1 MADLKSVTSG
11 PGSDPWVSTGIY
23 GNEIPLFKRNF
34 PNSKTGF
41 TIDNVVYK
49 GSTTTFSGPYELV
62 LTNLGKAKS
71 TAAPEDVAYWNEI
84 INEVTTQ
91 NAELIAQ
98 YDQLNPP
105 PPSEPVPP
113 ATENT
118 PNPNLAGNSPAND
131 DSRYDPNAAAQNAS
145 KANLPTVTGSN
156 EMETMN
162 DSFAGKTQAGSSN
175 TTTTNPVQKNVGKDP
190 KPGTRLKNPLGNF
203 SSYTYQLSLYMI
215 TPDAHTA
222 FVANGRKDI
231 NAFAKSG
238 ANSGSGG
245 AYLILQSGGVNNTLN
260 QRPPGMELDYYI
272 DDLRIT
278 NVVSTKQ
285 TATSSNITKIT
296 FNIVEPIGFSF
307 TTKLKRAREALIKTS
322 KIPNIEKA
330 TNASKQF
337 FVLGIRFQGYD
348 VNGELVNAS
357 KYFSDDT
364 FNASPDAS
372 GVYERF
378 YDILFEKVTFNLTGG
393 STVYSITAKN
403 IASEV
408 GLHVARGT
416 VDANIEVV
424 SDTVGGALNGSGQG
438 ITSLFQT
445 MNNNMKKSQDAKKRE
460 FPDQYA
466 VRFVGL
472 GSDIIKD
479 SQLKSEADMDK
490 KRSSPGPAN
499 NLIQVNDATGQ
510 SVAYDKQKIKISIT
524 QGMSVLQAIEKIIKQ
539 STYMTNALET
549 LFVSEETPNP
559 NTGSPNIKEQK
570 NPPRLRWYN
579 VSPEIEVIGFD
590 TKINDFAYKITYVI
604 QPYDTPAAVSPYGR
618 SAKYYGPHKRYEYW
632 YTGKNSEILSYEQQL
647 DNAFFN
653 ITFNPNGDPAASG
666 GNAKVAQLG
675 NKPTTQDRTGRITPG
690 AEAEN
695 TYMTSLFDPGSYA
708 QARIQILGDPD
719 YLMRETAAGI
729 NEVYKQFYQSDN
741 FTINPNG
748 GQVFIEIAFNE
759 GIDYDNKTGTL
770 QINDSIFFWDYPDS
784 VKSGPNAL
792 KGVSYQVRECESV
805 FKGGKFTQTLQ
816 LNINEMPDAIEAA
829 EAAATGTR
837 ETAAAG
843 TINSPLLPLNT
854 ERTGSSQAGDTPT
867 PGTNVNNSSSST
879 GLKSYTLTRPGNNL
893 QTVPDADP
901 ISPLTG
907 TTTTGSIFT
916 NNPNSPTVAN
926 DDTVADAG
934 STTSGSANTSDN
946 EGREI
951 STTTS
956 ITPTD
961 TRTGIV

>member
-1 MADLKSVTSG
+1 
-11 PGSDPWVSTGIY
+11 
-23 GNEIPLFKRNF
+23 
-34 PNSKTGF
+34 
-41 TIDNVVYK
+41 
-49 GSTTTFSGPYELV
+49 
-62 LTNLGKAKS
+62 
-71 TAAPEDVAYWNEI
+71 
-84 INEVTTQ
+84 
-91 NAELIAQ
+91 
-98 YDQLNPP
+98 
-105 PPSEPVPP
+105 
-113 ATENT
+113 
-118 PNPNLAGNSPAND
+118 
-131 DSRYDPNAAAQNAS
+131 
-145 KANLPTVTGSN
+145 
-156 EMETMN
+156 MN
-162 DSFAGKTQAGSSN
+162 
-175 TTTTNPVQKNVGKDP
+175 
-190 KPGTRLKNPLGNF
+190 
-203 SSYTYQLSLYMI
+203 
-215 TPDAHTA
+215 
-222 FVANGRKDI
+222 
-231 NAFAKSG
+231 
-238 ANSGSGG
+238 
-245 AYLILQSGGVNNTLN
+245 
-260 QRPPGMELDYYI
+260 LDYYI

-307 TTKLKRAREALIKTS
+307 TTKLKRAREALLKTS

-364 FNASPDAS
+364 FNTSPDAS

-378 YDILFEKVTFNLTGG
+378 YDILFEKVTFKLTGG
-393 STVYSITAKN
+393 STVYSVTAKN

-424 SDTVGGALNGSGQG
+424 SDSVGGALNGSGQG
-438 ITSLFQT
+438 VTSLFQT
-445 MNNNMKKSQDAKKRE
+445 MNNNMKKSEDAKKRE

-472 GSDIIKD
+472 GSDNIKD
-479 SQLKSEADMDK
+479 AQLKSEADMDK

-499 NLIQVNDATGQ
+499 NANQVNDATGQ

-549 LFVSEETPNP
+549 LFISEETPNAT
-559 NTGSPNIKEQK
+559 TGSPNIKEQK
-570 NPPRLRWYN
+570 DPPRLRWYN

-618 SAKYYGPHKRYEYW
+618 SAKYYGPHKRYDYW

-719 YLMRETAAGI
+719 YLMRETAAGV

-759 GIDYDNKTGTL
+759 GIDYGATIDGNNIGPNDNGTGVMT
-770 QINDSIFFWDYPDS
+770 INDSIFFWDYPDS
-784 VKSGPNAL
+784 VRSGPNAL

-816 LNINEMPDAIEAA
+816 LQINEMPDAIEAA
-829 EAAATGTR
+829 EKAATGTR

-854 ERTGSSQAGDTPT
+854 ERTGLSQAGDTPT

-893 QTVPDADP
+893 QIVPDANP

-907 TTTTGSIFT
+907 TTTVGSSFT
-916 NNPNSPTVAN
+916 NNPNNPTVAN

-934 STTSGSANTSDN
+934 STTSGFANSSDN

-951 STTTS
+951 SNTNN

-961 TRTGIV
+961 TRTGVV

>member
-1 MADLKSVTSG
+1 MATISSTRSIPNPGYSPWTSTVELDTNTG
-11 PGSDPWVSTGIY
+11 KQVSYVYGGSGKLLYNGTPQEVVSQ
-23 GNEIPLFKRNF
+23 IPS
-34 PNSKTGF
+34 NSSYATDKAFFDGLIS
-41 TIDNVVYK
+41 TIDEQ
-49 GSTTTFSGPYELV
+49 SAS
-62 LTNLGKAKS
+62 LT
-71 TAAPEDVAYWNEI
+71 
-84 INEVTTQ
+84 
-91 NAELIAQ
+91 AQ
-98 YDQLNPP
+98 YQQQVPP
-105 PPSEPVPP
+105 PPTEPLPP
-113 ATENT
+113 GTENIT
-118 PNPNLAGNSPAND
+118 NPNDLGGTPGDGEYS
-131 DSRYDPNAAAQNAS
+131 YDPVHAAKIAS
-145 KANLPTVTGSN
+145 QQNLPTVTGSGEVSIPN
-156 EMETMN
+156 TPVTTV
-162 DSFAGKTQAGSSN
+162 AGTSN
-175 TTTTNPVQKNVGKDP
+175 TTTTTPVQRNVGKDP

-260 QRPPGMELDYYI
+260 QRPPGMNLDYYI

-296 FNIVEPIGFSF
+296 FNIIEPIGFSF
-307 TTKLKRAREALIKTS
+307 TTKLKRAREALLKTS

-364 FNASPDAS
+364 FNTSPDAS

-378 YDILFEKVTFNLTGG
+378 YDILFEKVTFKLTGG
-393 STVYSITAKN
+393 STVYSVTAKN

-438 ITSLFQT
+438 VTSLFQT
-445 MNNNMKKSQDAKKRE
+445 MNNNMKKSEDAKKRE
-460 FPDQYA
+460 YPDEYA

-472 GSDIIKD
+472 GSDNIKD
-479 SQLKSEADMDK
+479 AQLKSEADMDK
-490 KRSSPGPAN
+490 KRSSPGPASN
-499 NLIQVNDATGQ
+499 SVQVNDATGQ

-549 LFVSEETPNP
+549 LFISEETPNAT
-559 NTGSPNIKEQK
+559 TGSPNIKEQK
-570 NPPRLRWYN
+570 DPPRLRWYN

-604 QPYDTPAAVSPYGR
+604 QPYDTPAATSPYGR
-618 SAKYYGPHKRYEYW
+618 AAKYYGPHKRYDYW

-719 YLMRETAAGI
+719 YLMRETAAGV

-759 GIDYDNKTGTL
+759 GIDYDNNNGTL
-770 QINDSIFFWDYPDS
+770 LINDSIFFWDYPDS
-784 VKSGPNAL
+784 VRSGPNAL
-792 KGVSYQVRECESV
+792 KGVSYQVRECESI

-816 LNINEMPDAIEAA
+816 LTINEMPDAIEAA

-854 ERTGSSQAGDTPT
+854 ERTGLSQAGDTPT
-867 PGTNVNNSSSST
+867 PGTNVNNSSSGT

-907 TTTTGSIFT
+907 TTTVGSSFT
-916 NNPNSPTVAN
+916 NNPNNPTVAN

-934 STTSGSANTSDN
+934 STTSGFANSSDN

-951 STTTS
+951 SNTNN

-961 TRTGIV
+961 TRTGVV

>member
-1 MADLKSVTSG
+1 MATISSTRSIPNPGFNPWTSTVELDTNTG
-11 PGSDPWVSTGIY
+11 KQVSYVYGGSGKLLYNGTPQEVVSQ
-23 GNEIPLFKRNF
+23 IPS
-34 PNSKTGF
+34 NSSYATDKAFFDGLIS
-41 TIDNVVYK
+41 TIDEQ
-49 GSTTTFSGPYELV
+49 SAS
-62 LTNLGKAKS
+62 LT
-71 TAAPEDVAYWNEI
+71 
-84 INEVTTQ
+84 
-91 NAELIAQ
+91 AQ
-98 YDQLNPP
+98 YQQQVPP
-105 PPSEPVPP
+105 PPTEPLPPGSEN
-113 ATENT
+113 AT
-118 PNPNLAGNSPAND
+118 NPNLAGNSPAND
-131 DSRYDPNAAAQNAS
+131 DSRYNPNAAARIAS
-145 KANLPTVTGSN
+145 QQNLPTVTGSN

-175 TTTTNPVQKNVGKDP
+175 TTTTTPVQKNVGKDP

-260 QRPPGMELDYYI
+260 QRPPGMNLDYYI

-278 NVVSTKQ
+278 NVISTKQ

-307 TTKLKRAREALIKTS
+307 TTKLKRAREELIKTS
-322 KIPNIEKA
+322 KIPNISKA

-348 VNGELVNAS
+348 VNGEIANAS

-364 FNASPDAS
+364 FNAAPDAS

-378 YDILFEKVTFNLTGG
+378 YDILFEKVTFKLTGG
-393 STVYSITAKN
+393 STVYSVTAKN

-445 MNNNMKKSQDAKKRE
+445 MNNNMVKSKPKNRE

-499 NLIQVNDATGQ
+499 NSIQVNDATGQ

-549 LFVSEETPNP
+549 LFVSEETPNA

-759 GIDYDNKTGTL
+759 GIDYDNNIGTL
-770 QINDSIFFWDYPDS
+770 QINDSIFFWDYPES
-784 VKSGPNAL
+784 VRTGPNAL
-792 KGVSYQVRECESV
+792 KGVSYQVTECESV

-816 LNINEMPDAIEAA
+816 LRINDMPDAVEAA

-837 ETAAAG
+837 ETPAAG

-854 ERTGSSQAGDTPT
+854 ERTGLSQAGGTPT
-867 PGTNVNNSSSST
+867 PGTNVNSSSSST
-879 GLKSYTLTRPGNNL
+879 GLQSYTLTRPGNNL

>member
-1 MADLKSVTSG
+1 MATISSTRSIPNPGFSPWTSKVELDTNTG
-11 PGSDPWVSTGIY
+11 KQVSYVYGGSGKLLYNGTPQEVVSQ
-23 GNEIPLFKRNF
+23 IPS
-34 PNSKTGF
+34 NSSYATDKAFFDGLIS
-41 TIDNVVYK
+41 TIDEQ
-49 GSTTTFSGPYELV
+49 SAS
-62 LTNLGKAKS
+62 LT
-71 TAAPEDVAYWNEI
+71 
-84 INEVTTQ
+84 
-91 NAELIAQ
+91 AQ
-98 YDQLNPP
+98 YQQQVPP
-105 PPSEPVPP
+105 PPTEPLPPGSEN
-113 ATENT
+113 AT
-118 PNPNLAGNSPAND
+118 NPNLAGNSPAND
-131 DSRYDPNAAAQNAS
+131 DSRYNPNAAARIAS
-145 KANLPTVTGSN
+145 QQNLPTVTGSN

-175 TTTTNPVQKNVGKDP
+175 TTTTTPVQRNVGKDP

-260 QRPPGMELDYYI
+260 QRPPGMNLDYYI

-278 NVVSTKQ
+278 NVISTKQ

-307 TTKLKRAREALIKTS
+307 TTKLKRAREELIKTS
-322 KIPNIEKA
+322 KIPNISKA

-348 VNGELVNAS
+348 VNGEIANAS

-364 FNASPDAS
+364 FNAAPDAS

-378 YDILFEKVTFNLTGG
+378 YDILFEKVTFKLTGG

-445 MNNNMKKSQDAKKRE
+445 MNNNMVKSKPKNRE

-499 NLIQVNDATGQ
+499 NSIQVNDATGQ

-549 LFVSEETPNP
+549 LFVSEETPNA

-666 GNAKVAQLG
+666 GNAKIAQLG

-759 GIDYDNKTGTL
+759 GIDYDNNIGTL
-770 QINDSIFFWDYPDS
+770 QINDSIFFWDYPES
-784 VKSGPNAL
+784 VRTGPNAL

-805 FKGGKFTQTLQ
+805 FKGGKFTQTLI

-837 ETAAAG
+837 ETPAAG

-854 ERTGSSQAGDTPT
+854 ERTGLSQAGGTPT
-867 PGTNVNNSSSST
+867 PGTNVNSSSSST
-879 GLKSYTLTRPGNNL
+879 GLQSYTLTRPGNNL

>member
-1 MADLKSVTSG
+1 MATISSTRSIPNPGFNPWTSTVELDTNTG
-11 PGSDPWVSTGIY
+11 KQVSYVYGGSGKLLYNGTPQEVVSQ
-23 GNEIPLFKRNF
+23 IPS
-34 PNSKTGF
+34 NSSYATDKAFFDGLIS
-41 TIDNVVYK
+41 TIDEQ
-49 GSTTTFSGPYELV
+49 SAS
-62 LTNLGKAKS
+62 LT
-71 TAAPEDVAYWNEI
+71 
-84 INEVTTQ
+84 
-91 NAELIAQ
+91 AQ
-98 YDQLNPP
+98 YQQQVPP
-105 PPSEPVPP
+105 PPTEPLPPGSEN
-113 ATENT
+113 AT
-118 PNPNLAGNSPAND
+118 NPNLAGNSPAND
-131 DSRYDPNAAAQNAS
+131 DSRYNPNAAARIAS
-145 KANLPTVTGSN
+145 QQNLPTVTGSN

-260 QRPPGMELDYYI
+260 QRPPGMNLDYYI

-278 NVVSTKQ
+278 NVISTKQ

-307 TTKLKRAREALIKTS
+307 TTKLKRAREELIKTS
-322 KIPNIEKA
+322 KIPNISKA

-348 VNGELVNAS
+348 VNGEIANAS

-364 FNASPDAS
+364 FNAAPDAS

-378 YDILFEKVTFNLTGG
+378 YDILFEKVTFKLTGG

-445 MNNNMKKSQDAKKRE
+445 MNNNMVKSKPKNRE

-499 NLIQVNDATGQ
+499 NSIQVNDATGQ

-549 LFVSEETPNP
+549 LFVSEETPNA

-759 GIDYDNKTGTL
+759 GIDYDNNIGTL
-770 QINDSIFFWDYPDS
+770 QINDSIFFWDYPES
-784 VKSGPNAL
+784 VRTGPNAL
-792 KGVSYQVRECESV
+792 KGVSYQVTECESV

-816 LNINEMPDAIEAA
+816 LRINDMPDAVEAA

-837 ETAAAG
+837 ETPAAG

-854 ERTGSSQAGDTPT
+854 ERTGLSQAGGTPT
-867 PGTNVNNSSSST
+867 PGTNVNSSSSST
-879 GLKSYTLTRPGNNL
+879 GLQSYTLTRPGNNL

>member
-1 MADLKSVTSG
+1 MATD
-11 PGSDPWVSTGIY
+11 
-23 GNEIPLFKRNF
+23 
-34 PNSKTGF
+34 
-41 TIDNVVYK
+41 
-49 GSTTTFSGPYELV
+49 
-62 LTNLGKAKS
+62 NLGGTSA
-71 TAAPEDVAYWNEI
+71 
-84 INEVTTQ
+84 
-91 NAELIAQ
+91 
-98 YDQLNPP
+98 
-105 PPSEPVPP
+105 
-113 ATENT
+113 
-118 PNPNLAGNSPAND
+118 D
-131 DSRYDPNAAAQNAS
+131 DEYSYDPVYAAKIAS
-145 KANLPTVTGSN
+145 QQNLPTVIGSGEVPILN
-156 EMETMN
+156 T
-162 DSFAGKTQAGSSN
+162 SATTVAGTSN
-175 TTTTNPVQKNVGKDP
+175 TTTTTPVQKNVGKDP

-231 NAFAKSG
+231 SAFAKSG

-260 QRPPGMELDYYI
+260 QRPPGMNLDYYI

-278 NVVSTKQ
+278 NVVSTQQ

-307 TTKLKRAREALIKTS
+307 TTKLKRAREALLKTS

-337 FVLGIRFQGYD
+337 FVMGIRFQGYD
-348 VNGELVNAS
+348 VNGEIANAS

-364 FNASPDAS
+364 FNAASDAS

-378 YDILFEKVTFNLTGG
+378 YDILFEKVTFKLTGG
-393 STVYSITAKN
+393 STVYSVTAKN

-438 ITSLFQT
+438 VTSLFQT
-445 MNNNMKKSQDAKKRE
+445 MNNNMKKSEDAKKRE

-472 GSDIIKD
+472 GSDTIKD

-490 KRSSPGPAN
+490 KRSSPGPASN
-499 NLIQVNDATGQ
+499 SVQVNDATGQ

-549 LFVSEETPNP
+549 LFVSEETPNA
-559 NTGSPNIKEQK
+559 NTGSPNIKEKK

-604 QPYDTPAAVSPYGR
+604 QPYDTPAATSPYGR
-618 SAKYYGPHKRYEYW
+618 AAKYYGPHKRYDYW

-759 GIDYDNKTGTL
+759 GIDYDNSTGTL
-770 QINDSIFFWDYPDS
+770 SINDSIFFWDYPDS

-816 LNINEMPDAIEAA
+816 LQINEMPDAIEAA
-829 EAAATGTR
+829 EKAATGTR

-854 ERTGSSQAGDTPT
+854 ERTGLSQAGDTPT
-867 PGTNVNNSSSST
+867 PGTNVNSSSSST

-901 ISPLTG
+901 VSPLTG
-907 TTTTGSIFT
+907 TTTVGSSFT
-916 NNPNSPTVAN
+916 NNPNNPTVAN

-934 STTSGSANTSDN
+934 STTSGFANSSDN

-951 STTTS
+951 SNTNN

-961 TRTGIV
+961 TRTGIL

>member
-1 MADLKSVTSG
+1 MATISSTRSIPNPGFNPWTSTVELDTNTG
-11 PGSDPWVSTGIY
+11 KQVSYVYGGSGKLLYNGTPQEVVSQ
-23 GNEIPLFKRNF
+23 IPS
-34 PNSKTGF
+34 NSSYATDKAFFDGLIS
-41 TIDNVVYK
+41 TIDEQ
-49 GSTTTFSGPYELV
+49 SAS
-62 LTNLGKAKS
+62 LT
-71 TAAPEDVAYWNEI
+71 
-84 INEVTTQ
+84 
-91 NAELIAQ
+91 AQ
-98 YDQLNPP
+98 YQQQVPP
-105 PPSEPVPP
+105 PPTEPLPPGSEN
-113 ATENT
+113 AT
-118 PNPNLAGNSPAND
+118 NPNLAGNSPAND
-131 DSRYDPNAAAQNAS
+131 DSRYNPNAAARIAS
-145 KANLPTVTGSN
+145 QQNLPTVTGSN

-175 TTTTNPVQKNVGKDP
+175 TTTTTPVQRNVGKDP

-260 QRPPGMELDYYI
+260 QRPPGMNLDYYI

-278 NVVSTKQ
+278 NVISTKQ

-307 TTKLKRAREALIKTS
+307 TTKLKRAREELIKTS
-322 KIPNIEKA
+322 KIPNISKA

-348 VNGELVNAS
+348 VNGEIANAS

-364 FNASPDAS
+364 FNAAPDAS

-378 YDILFEKVTFNLTGG
+378 YDILFEKVTFKLTGG

-445 MNNNMKKSQDAKKRE
+445 MNNNMVKSKPKNRE

-499 NLIQVNDATGQ
+499 NSIQVNDATGQ

-549 LFVSEETPNP
+549 LFVSEETPNA

-759 GIDYDNKTGTL
+759 GIDYDNNIGTL
-770 QINDSIFFWDYPDS
+770 QINDSIFFWDYPES
-784 VKSGPNAL
+784 VRTGPNAL
-792 KGVSYQVRECESV
+792 KGVSYQVTECESV

-816 LNINEMPDAIEAA
+816 LRINDMPDAVEAA

-837 ETAAAG
+837 ETPAAG

-854 ERTGSSQAGDTPT
+854 ERTGLSQAGGTPT
-867 PGTNVNNSSSST
+867 PGTNVNSSSSST
-879 GLKSYTLTRPGNNL
+879 GLQSYTLTRPGNNL

>member
-1 MADLKSVTSG
+1 MYSIALQD
-11 PGSDPWVSTGIY
+11 STGLWVVIDDST
-23 GNEIPLFKRNF
+23 GKNISRGDTPLIAINIAITKGMPSDNKDRLITEAAAIEKKNKEELDARIAADIAARNAREAENAK
-34 PNSKTGF
+34 PVNDLGGTKADGDNSG
-41 TIDNVVYK
+41 D
-49 GSTTTFSGPYELV
+49 P
-62 LTNLGKAKS
+62 
-71 TAAPEDVAYWNEI
+71 TAA
-84 INEVTTQ
+84 TQ
-91 NAELIAQ
+91 IANR
-98 YDQLNPP
+98 D
-105 PPSEPVPP
+105 
-113 ATENT
+113 
-118 PNPNLAGNSPAND
+118 
-131 DSRYDPNAAAQNAS
+131 
-145 KANLPTVTGSN
+145 NLPTVIGSA
-156 EMETMN
+156 ETATTN
-162 DSFAGKTQAGSSN
+162 ASFAGTTQAGSSN
-175 TTTTNPVQKNVGKDP
+175 TTTTTPVQRNVGKDP

-260 QRPPGMELDYYI
+260 QRPPGMNLDYYI

-307 TTKLKRAREALIKTS
+307 TTKLKRAREALLKTS

-364 FNASPDAS
+364 FNTSPDAS

-378 YDILFEKVTFNLTGG
+378 YDILFEKVTFKLTGG
-393 STVYSITAKN
+393 STVYSVTAKN

-424 SDTVGGALNGSGQG
+424 SDSVGGALNGSGQG
-438 ITSLFQT
+438 VTSLFQT
-445 MNNNMKKSQDAKKRE
+445 MNNNMKKSEDAKKRE

-472 GSDIIKD
+472 GSDNIKD
-479 SQLKSEADMDK
+479 AQLKSEADMDK

-499 NLIQVNDATGQ
+499 NANQVNDATGQ

-549 LFVSEETPNP
+549 LFISEETPNAT
-559 NTGSPNIKEQK
+559 TGSPNIKEQK
-570 NPPRLRWYN
+570 DPPRLRWYN

-618 SAKYYGPHKRYEYW
+618 SAKYYGPHKRYDYW

-719 YLMRETAAGI
+719 YLMRETAAGV

-759 GIDYDNKTGTL
+759 GIDYGATIDGNNIGPNDNGTGVMT
-770 QINDSIFFWDYPDS
+770 INDSIFFWDYPDS
-784 VKSGPNAL
+784 VRSGPNAL

-816 LNINEMPDAIEAA
+816 LQINEMPDAIEAA
-829 EAAATGTR
+829 EKAATGTR

-854 ERTGSSQAGDTPT
+854 ERTGLSQAGDTPT

-893 QTVPDADP
+893 QIVPDANP

-907 TTTTGSIFT
+907 TTTVGSSFT
-916 NNPNSPTVAN
+916 NNPNNPTVAN

-934 STTSGSANTSDN
+934 STTSGFANSSDN

-951 STTTS
+951 SNTNN

-961 TRTGIV
+961 TRTGVV

>member
-1 MADLKSVTSG
+1 MATISSTRSIPNPGFNPWTSTVELDTNTG
-11 PGSDPWVSTGIY
+11 KQVSYVYGGSGKLLYNGTPQEVVSQ
-23 GNEIPLFKRNF
+23 IPS
-34 PNSKTGF
+34 NSSYATDKAFFDGLIS
-41 TIDNVVYK
+41 TIDEQ
-49 GSTTTFSGPYELV
+49 SAS
-62 LTNLGKAKS
+62 LT
-71 TAAPEDVAYWNEI
+71 
-84 INEVTTQ
+84 
-91 NAELIAQ
+91 AQ
-98 YDQLNPP
+98 YQQQVPP
-105 PPSEPVPP
+105 PPTEPLPPGSEN
-113 ATENT
+113 AT
-118 PNPNLAGNSPAND
+118 NPNLAGNSPAND
-131 DSRYDPNAAAQNAS
+131 DSRYNPNAAARIAS
-145 KANLPTVTGSN
+145 QQNLPTVTGSN

-175 TTTTNPVQKNVGKDP
+175 TTTTTPVLRNVGKDP

-260 QRPPGMELDYYI
+260 QRPPGMNLDYYI

-278 NVVSTKQ
+278 NVISTKQ

-307 TTKLKRAREALIKTS
+307 TTKLKRAREELIKTS
-322 KIPNIEKA
+322 KIPNISKA

-348 VNGELVNAS
+348 VNGEIANAS

-364 FNASPDAS
+364 FNAAPDAS

-378 YDILFEKVTFNLTGG
+378 YDILFEKVTFKLTGG

-445 MNNNMKKSQDAKKRE
+445 MNNNMVKSKPKNRE

-499 NLIQVNDATGQ
+499 NSIQVNDATGQ

-549 LFVSEETPNP
+549 LFVSEETPNA

-759 GIDYDNKTGTL
+759 GIDYDNNIGTL
-770 QINDSIFFWDYPDS
+770 QINDSIFFWDYPES
-784 VKSGPNAL
+784 VRTGPNAL
-792 KGVSYQVRECESV
+792 KGVSYQVTECESV

-816 LNINEMPDAIEAA
+816 LRINDMPDAVEAA

-837 ETAAAG
+837 ETPAAG

-854 ERTGSSQAGDTPT
+854 ERTGLSQAGGTPT
-867 PGTNVNNSSSST
+867 PGTNVNSSSSST
-879 GLKSYTLTRPGNNL
+879 GLQSYTLTRPGNNL

>member
-11 PGSDPWVSTGIY
+11 PGNNPWVSTGTY
-23 GNEIPLFKRNF
+23 GVNELGARYF
-34 PNSKTGF
+34 PNSKTDF
-41 TIDNVVYK
+41 SIQNIIYK
-49 GSTTTFSGPYELV
+49 GNPITISGPYDNV
-62 LTNLGKAKS
+62 IDKLGKAQN
-71 TAAPEDVAYWNEI
+71 TAGEDPAYWNEI

-91 NAELIAQ
+91 NSELISQ
-98 YDQLNPP
+98 YNQLNPP
-105 PPSEPVPP
+105 PPSEPIPP

-118 PNPNLAGNSPAND
+118 PNPNNLGGTPAD
-131 DSRYDPNAAAQNAS
+131 GDLSYDPNAAAQNAN

-175 TTTTNPVQKNVGKDP
+175 TTTTTPVQKNVGKDP

-260 QRPPGMELDYYI
+260 QRPPGMNLDYYI

-307 TTKLKRAREALIKTS
+307 TTKLKRAREALLKTS
-322 KIPNIEKA
+322 KIPNIAKA

-364 FNASPDAS
+364 FNTSPDAS

-378 YDILFEKVTFNLTGG
+378 YDILFEKVTFKLTGG
-393 STVYSITAKN
+393 STVYSVTAKN

-438 ITSLFQT
+438 VTSLFQT
-445 MNNNMKKSQDAKKRE
+445 MNNNMKKSEDAKKRE

-472 GSDIIKD
+472 GSDNIKD
-479 SQLKSEADMDK
+479 AQLKSEADMDK

-499 NLIQVNDATGQ
+499 NANQVNDATGQ

-549 LFVSEETPNP
+549 LFVSEETPNA

-570 NPPRLRWYN
+570 DPPRLRWYN

-604 QPYDTPAAVSPYGR
+604 QPYDTPAATSPYGR
-618 SAKYYGPHKRYEYW
+618 AAKYYGPHKRYDYW

-719 YLMRETAAGI
+719 YLMRETAAGV

-759 GIDYDNKTGTL
+759 GIDYDNNNGTL
-770 QINDSIFFWDYPDS
+770 SINDSIFFWDYPES
-784 VKSGPNAL
+784 VRSGPNAL

-816 LNINEMPDAIEAA
+816 LQINEMPDAIEAA
-829 EAAATGTR
+829 EKAATGTR

-854 ERTGSSQAGDTPT
+854 ERTGLSQAGDTPT
-867 PGTNVNNSSSST
+867 PGTNVNNSSSGT

-901 ISPLTG
+901 VSPLTG
-907 TTTTGSIFT
+907 TTTVGSSFT
-916 NNPNSPTVAN
+916 NNPNNPTVAN

-934 STTSGSANTSDN
+934 STTSGFANSSDN

-951 STTTS
+951 SNTNN

>member
-1 MADLKSVTSG
+1 MAT
-11 PGSDPWVSTGIY
+11 
-23 GNEIPLFKRNF
+23 N
-34 PNSKTGF
+34 
-41 TIDNVVYK
+41 
-49 GSTTTFSGPYELV
+49 
-62 LTNLGKAKS
+62 NLGGTSADGEYS
-71 TAAPEDVAYWNEI
+71 
-84 INEVTTQ
+84 
-91 NAELIAQ
+91 
-98 YDQLNPP
+98 
-105 PPSEPVPP
+105 
-113 ATENT
+113 
-118 PNPNLAGNSPAND
+118 
-131 DSRYDPNAAAQNAS
+131 YDPVYAAKIAGQQ
-145 KANLPTVTGSN
+145 NLPTVTGSGEVPILN
-156 EMETMN
+156 TPVTTV
-162 DSFAGKTQAGSSN
+162 AGTSN
-175 TTTTNPVQKNVGKDP
+175 TTNSNPVQKNVGKDP

-364 FNASPDAS
+364 FNTSPDAS

-378 YDILFEKVTFNLTGG
+378 YDILFEKVTFKLTGG
-393 STVYSITAKN
+393 STVYSVTAKN

-445 MNNNMKKSQDAKKRE
+445 MNNNMKKSKDAKNRE

-490 KRSSPGPAN
+490 KRSSPGPATN
-499 NLIQVNDATGQ
+499 SVQVNDATGQ

-549 LFVSEETPNP
+549 LFVSEETPNAD
-559 NTGSPNIKEQK
+559 TGSPNIKEQK
-570 NPPRLRWYN
+570 TPPRLRWYN
-579 VSPEIEVIGFD
+579 VSPEIEVLGFD

-618 SAKYYGPHKRYEYW
+618 AAKYYGPHKRYDYW

-719 YLMRETAAGI
+719 YLMRETAAGV

-759 GIDYDNKTGTL
+759 GIDYDNNGTL
-770 QINDSIFFWDYPDS
+770 LINDSIFFWDYPDS

-837 ETAAAG
+837 ETASAG
-843 TINSPLLPLNT
+843 TINSPLRPLNT
-854 ERTGSSQAGDTPT
+854 ERTGLSQAGDSPT
-867 PGTNVNNSSSST
+867 PGQNTNNSSSST
-879 GLKSYTLTRPGNNL
+879 GLQSYTLTRPGNNL

-916 NNPNSPTVAN
+916 NNPTNPTVAD
-926 DDTVADAG
+926 DDTVTDAG
-934 STTSGSANTSDN
+934 STTSGFANSSDN

-951 STTTS
+951 SNTNN

-961 TRTGIV
+961 ARTGIV